1 MGKTAFAMN
10 IAEHVA
16 LEAGKSVAV
25 YSFERSAEQLVLR
38 PLCALARVEM
48 QKIRQGFL
56 NKMDVSN
63 MVPHQ
68 PHRGKQTVHRRHP
81 EPQHS
86 GVSGQRPA
94 AQNPLRPGPDCHR

>member
-56 NKMDVSN
+56 NKMDVTTWCPTNRIAESKPSIDDTPSLSILEFQAN
-63 MVPHQ
+63 A
-68 PHRGKQTVHRRHP
+68 RRLKT
-81 EPQHS
+81 
-86 GVSGQRPA
+86 R
-94 AQNPLRPGPDCHR
+94 